1 MDGAGTDGAG
11 SDGAGSDAA
20 TDVGRGNRRRRDLGT
35 AALAVAVLLPLLALA
50 QPLSVLTATSATGTP
65 AGTSTVGWF
74 GAVHVAGAASSSPGS
89 APALGWAVLGGVAAL
104 ALAVL
109 VRLRVGSARGPALGG
124 GTSLLA
130 TGALVLLAG
139 RAREARVAE
148 VLTGL
153 VPGEVALRPSASP
166 WLLVVAGA
174 LALLTVAAR
183 PRDTGLRA
191 RRSPAP
197 GVVEW
202 TPVPPAGR
210 T

>member
-1 MDGAGTDGAG
+1 MDGVGTDGVA
-11 SDGAGSDAA
+11 SDGVR
-20 TDVGRGNRRRRDLGT
+20 TDGAKAIGHGEHPRRDLGT
-35 AALAVAVLLPLLALA
+35 TALAVAVLLPLLALV
-50 QPLSVLTATSATGTP
+50 QPLRVLTATSATGTP

-89 APALGWAVLGGVAAL
+89 APALGWAVLGGVVLL

-124 GTSLLA
+124 GTWLLA
-130 TGALVLLAG
+130 TGALVLLDG

-148 VLTGL
+148 VLAGL
-153 VPGEVALRPSASP
+153 VPGEVVLRPSASP
-166 WLLVVAGA
+166 WLVVVAGA
-174 LALLTVAAR
+174 LALLAVAAR
-183 PRDTGLRA
+183 PRDTGPRA